1 MGGEFHHEQVA
12 STHVGFEM
20 LQLGLALIDCC
31 MVARYKKKITLFGR
45 LCFLSPLVKMDTY
58 LDVVSKDED

>member
-31 MVARYKKKITLFGR
+31 MVARYKKNYPFWETL
-45 LCFLSPLVKMDTY
+45 LLVTSCQDGHLFRCGFKG
-58 LDVVSKDED
+58 